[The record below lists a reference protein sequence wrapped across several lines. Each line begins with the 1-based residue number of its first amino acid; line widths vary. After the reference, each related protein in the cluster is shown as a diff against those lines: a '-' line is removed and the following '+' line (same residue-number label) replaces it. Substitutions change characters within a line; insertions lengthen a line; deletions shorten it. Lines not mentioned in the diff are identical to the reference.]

1 MSVDILFSGHPI
13 RSALAII
20 GMEVYLPGSEDLAAF
35 SRAIYAGRQQFT
47 SAPQRA
53 FQDPL
58 SGRTAPFGAYLQ
70 RFDIDLEKLFL
81 TPDDVAALSAGD
93 LLLLRAVQRALED
106 AGLNTGSTD
115 LRIALIIQSGAPSSP
130 GSVAASAF
138 SKNGNQPAILPYLER
153 LVEFSTPTIYPPA
166 ELNFPIMAMRNMAG
180 LFASNQADVVLVAA
194 SSLLEDPSAAPAG
207 FSTDPASVV
216 TLSFD
221 QNFSAWPLGE
231 GAVALV
237 FEKASSAA
245 ARGQR
250 IYACL
255 QGAAEARP
263 SDGIPVPRDVA
274 AACRASLD
282 AAGARPAEIGLLEAA
297 GCGLP
302 EFDRAEIGGLL
313 AVYQPSSPI
322 PAIALGSTAA
332 NFGWS
337 GSVSALAGLAKSAL
351 CLYER
356 FLPALPGWSAPK
368 GIQREARL
376 AFYAPTE
383 SRPWFRSRYAPPR
396 AAAVNWFGPEG
407 SFMHLVLREAE
418 VPRQP
423 VSASLPEADMCLFP
437 LAGADLSELLDGLAW
452 LRTRLSSDDNLSA
465 ISADAFQRFLS
476 HSGAPFALA
485 LLGSTPAET
494 LREVDYASKGIPRAV
509 EAGSD
514 WQTPLGSYF
523 TPSPLG
529 KTGDVAFVYPGAF
542 NSYPGVGR
550 DLFYLFP
557 QLFDLLSGMT
567 ADLGGVIREQ
577 LLYPRSLYKPSKEDL
592 DAAEASL
599 ISDAVA
605 MLSSGTGL
613 SVMFTHVLQDI
624 FQVHPT
630 AAFGY
635 SLGENS
641 MMFAAGVW
649 ADADEPNRLLSTAP
663 LFRSRLS
670 GPMNAVRESWG
681 LPLAD
686 EGDSANGLWSNYV
699 LMAPP
704 DVVRE
709 ALKTE
714 PRVYL
719 THVNTPRQVV
729 IGGEPAGCQRVI
741 SALKCPSLKAPFDYA
756 LHCPAMESEYPALM
770 RQHCWPVAR
779 VPDVALYSAAD
790 YQRMPIEQ
798 NKIADRI
805 GRTLTTCL
813 DFPRLVQRV
822 YEDGARIFIELGA
835 GANCSKW
842 IEDTLKAKPFLSVS
856 INRRGSD
863 DLSSIL
869 RVLARLVSHQVN
881 LDLSPLFPPAR
892 DRYFANS
899 LLSATIELGR
909 QSAGVRRVNR

>member
-1 MSVDILFSGHPI
+1 MSIEILVKGAPVL
-13 RSALAII
+13 SALAIV
-20 GMEVYLPGSEDLAAF
+20 GMDVYLPGGEGLAAF
-35 SRAIYAGRQQFT
+35 SRAIYAGRQQVT

-53 FQDPL
+53 SQRSF
-58 SGRTAPFGAYLQ
+58 SGETAPPGAYLQ
-70 RFDIDLEKLFL
+70 RIDLDLEKLFL
-81 TPDDVAALSAGD
+81 TPDEVDALSAGD
-93 LLLLRAVQRALED
+93 LLLLGAVQRALED
-106 AGLNTGSTD
+106 AGLNSGSNS
-115 LRIALIIQSGAPSSP
+115 LRLALIAQSGVPLP
-130 GSVAASAF
+130 PRSVAAPAF
-138 SKNGNQPAILPYLER
+138 SKNGKEPAILPYLKR
-153 LVEFSTPTIYPPA
+153 LVEFSASTIYLPA
-166 ELNFPIMAMRNMAG
+166 ESNFPNMAMRKMAE
-180 LFASNQADVVLVAA
+180 LFSGNQVDVVLVAA
-194 SSLLEDPSAAPAG
+194 ASLLDDPFSSPAG
-207 FSTDPASVV
+207 FSTDSASVV

-221 QNFSAWPLGE
+221 HRFSTWPLGE

-245 ARGQR
+245 ARGRR
-250 IYACL
+250 IYAFL
-255 QGAAEARP
+255 QGAAEAKP
-263 SDGIPVPRDVA
+263 SDGIASLSDVA
-274 AACRASLD
+274 AVCRASLD
-282 AAGARPAEIGLLEAA
+282 AAGARPSEIGLLEAA
-297 GCGLP
+297 GCGMP
-302 EFDRAEIGGLL
+302 EFDRAEIDGLL

-322 PAIALGSTAA
+322 PVIALGSTAA

-368 GIQREARL
+368 GIQRETRL

-383 SRPWFRSRYAPPR
+383 SRPWFRPKQASPR
-396 AAAVNWFGPEG
+396 AAAINWFGPEG

-418 VPRQP
+418 APRQP
-423 VSASLPEADMCLFP
+423 VSAALSEADMRLFP
-437 LAGADLSELLDGLAW
+437 LAGADHSELLNELAW
-452 LRTRLSSDDNLSA
+452 LRTRLSNDGDLTV

-476 HSGAPFALA
+476 HSDAPLALA
-485 LLGSTPAET
+485 LLGSTPAEA
-494 LREVDYASKGIPRAV
+494 LREVDYASKGISRAV

-523 TPSPLG
+523 TPTPLG
-529 KTGDVAFVYPGAF
+529 KTGNVAFVYPGAF

-577 LLYPRSLYKPSKEDL
+577 LLYPRSLYRPSKEDS
-592 DAAEASL
+592 DAAEAAL

-624 FQVHPT
+624 FQVHPA

-641 MMFAAGVW
+641 MMFATGVW

-704 DVVRE
+704 DIVRE

-714 PRVYL
+714 SRVYL

-729 IGGEPAGCQRVI
+729 IGGEPAGCQRI
-741 SALKCPSLKAPFDYA
+741 INMLNCPSLKAPFDYA

-779 VPDVALYSAAD
+779 VPKVALYSAAD

-798 NKIADRI
+798 NEIADRI

-842 IEDTLKAKPFLSVS
+842 IEDTLKAKPRLSVS

-863 DLSSIL
+863 DLASIL
-869 RVLARLVSHQVN
+869 RVLARLVSHRVD

-892 DRYFANS
+892 ARYLANS
-899 LLSATIELGR
+899 TRLATIELSGH
-909 QSAGVRRVNR
+909 SAGIRRLNR